1 MQLTP
6 LPQAEQA
13 GPSRVSLN
21 SFGYGG
27 TNAHVILEPAPAM
40 DVNGSPVDGD
50 STSTIKANGIQDDLE
65 VKATNGA
72 ADGAQQP
79 NGDGT
84 NAKLQ
89 EAAQAKP
96 QLFVLSATS
105 EKSLLEAA
113 KNVQSWVST
122 RASEEDYLSDLA
134 YTLNVR
140 RSLLPLR
147 LSIVASTPD
156 ELVSALE
163 PKSLR
168 ISKLPHSVSV
178 AFVFTGQG
186 AQWHAMGRELLHL
199 NSAFKDSILQSDKLI
214 QSFGSQWSLL
224 KELSKDE
231 QSSRVSD
238 SELSQPLTTA
248 IQIALVDLLATFG
261 VTPQYVCGHSSGE
274 IGAAYSA
281 GALTQEAAI
290 EM

>member
-6 LPQAEQA
+6 LPQPEQP

-27 TNAHVILEPAPAM
+27 TNAHVILEPAPAV
-40 DVNGSPVDGD
+40 DLNGSAADGD
-50 STSTIKANGIQDDLE
+50 STSAVKTNGIHDDLE
-65 VKATNGA
+65 SKAVNYT
-72 ADGAQQP
+72 ADGAQQT

-84 NAKLQ
+84 HASLEKV
-89 EAAQAKP
+89 AQANP

-113 KNVQSWVST
+113 KNVQSWISNK
-122 RASEEDYLSDLA
+122 ASGEDYLSDLA

-147 LSIVASTPD
+147 LSVVASTPD

-186 AQWHAMGRELLHL
+186 AQWHAMGRELLNL

-224 KELSKDE
+224 EELSKDE
-231 QSSRVSD
+231 QSSQVSD

-261 VTPQYVCGHSSGE
+261 ATPQYVCGHSSGE
-274 IGAAYSA
+274 IGAAYAA

>member
-1 MQLTP
+1 M
-6 LPQAEQA
+6 
-13 GPSRVSLN
+13 SLN

-27 TNAHVILEPAPAM
+27 TNAHVILEPAPTLDLNGS
-40 DVNGSPVDGD
+40 DVNGNSRHEG
-50 STSTIKANGIQDDLE
+50 SNGVQDDLE
-65 VKATNGA
+65 IKDTPNGVADA
-72 ADGAQQP
+72 AHQP
-79 NGDGT
+79 NGDESHASLEGT
-84 NAKLQ
+84 
-89 EAAQAKP
+89 AQANP

-113 KNVQSWVST
+113 KNVQSWIST
-122 RASEEDYLSDLA
+122 RASEQDHLSNLA

-147 LSIVASTPD
+147 LSVVASTPD

-168 ISKLPHSVSV
+168 ITKLPHSVSV

-186 AQWHAMGRELLHL
+186 AQWYAMGRELLAV

-214 QSFGSQWSLL
+214 QSFGSQWTLVE
-224 KELSKDE
+224 ELSKDE
-231 QSSRVSD
+231 PSSRVSD

-248 IQIALVDLLATFG
+248 IQVALVDLLATFG

-274 IGAAYSA
+274 IGAAYAA
-281 GALTQEAAI
+281 GALTQDAAI